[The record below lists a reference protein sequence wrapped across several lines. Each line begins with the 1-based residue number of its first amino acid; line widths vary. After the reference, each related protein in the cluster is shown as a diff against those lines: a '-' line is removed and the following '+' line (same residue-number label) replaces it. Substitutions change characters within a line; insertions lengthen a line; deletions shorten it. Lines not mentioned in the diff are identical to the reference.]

1 MITRAGT
8 INPVNY
14 PGYPPELKLDEYEDN
29 EEDVFYDA
37 PKLGSLPAGCKP
49 IINLI
54 ISNRSLELIRAEM
67 KMWLNMLK
75 R

>member
-14 PGYPPELKLDEYEDN
+14 PGYPPN
-29 EEDVFYDA
+29 EEDVFYIA

-49 IINLI
+49 LINSIILK
-54 ISNRSLELIRAEM
+54 RSLELIRGEM
-67 KMWLNMLK
+67 KMWLNMSRKL
-75 R
+75 RN